1 MTIMDI
7 PTLQI
12 KAYSNS
18 LTTAQVERIMNEL
31 RPHIFHA
38 THKAVGKPVAIAIT
52 VIEPKL

>member
-1 MTIMDI
+1 MTVMDI

-52 VIEPKL
+52 VIEPK